1 MNEQES
7 CNFPLGLYGRQA
19 SCSKRGHRTFST
31 EVDTGPREGNAIKQ
45 ERWSG
50 CGECGVIKSAL
61 DAVNS
66 ETIMTLVALDHF
78 FGELA
83 EASGAVILPFFRMN
97 GVVVNKIGDKGFDPV
112 TEADRAAELVIR
124 DRIKRAFPDYAIRGE
139 EFGVENEGAEYEWII
154 DPIDGTR
161 GFICGLP
168 TWGTLVGLMRNG
180 KPVQGMMNQPFIG
193 ERFLGDGRTARLVS
207 TRGERRLAARR
218 CTSLAEATIATTS
231 PRIIMGDDSLAYDR
245 LEAHCRVKRYGTDC
259 YAYAMVAAGQID
271 LVCETGLQSYDIA
284 PLIPIIEGAGG
295 IVTTWT
301 GDHAANGGSIIAA
314 GDPALH
320 EQAIRV
326 LSGR

>member
-1 MNEQES
+1 
-7 CNFPLGLYGRQA
+7 
-19 SCSKRGHRTFST
+19 
-31 EVDTGPREGNAIKQ
+31 
-45 ERWSG
+45 
-50 CGECGVIKSAL
+50 
-61 DAVNS
+61 
-66 ETIMTLVALDHF
+66 MTLVALDQF

-97 GVVVNKIGDKGFDPV
+97 GVVVNKVGDRGFDPV
-112 TEADRAAELVIR
+112 TEADRAAELLIR
-124 DRIKRAFPDYAIRGE
+124 ERIKRAFPDHAIRGE

-180 KPVQGMMNQPFIG
+180 QPVQGMMNQPFIG
-193 ERFLGDGRTARLVS
+193 ERFLGDGRTARMIS
-207 TRGERRLAARR
+207 ARGERRLSVRR
-218 CTSLAEATIATTS
+218 CASLAEATIATTS
-231 PRIIMGDDSLAYDR
+231 PRIITGTDAVAYDR
-245 LEAHCRVKRYGTDC
+245 LEAQCRVKRYGTDC

-295 IVTTWT
+295 VVTTWS
-301 GDHAANGGSIIAA
+301 GESAAKGGSIIAA

-320 EQAIRV
+320 ARAIEV
-326 LSGR
+326 LSGG